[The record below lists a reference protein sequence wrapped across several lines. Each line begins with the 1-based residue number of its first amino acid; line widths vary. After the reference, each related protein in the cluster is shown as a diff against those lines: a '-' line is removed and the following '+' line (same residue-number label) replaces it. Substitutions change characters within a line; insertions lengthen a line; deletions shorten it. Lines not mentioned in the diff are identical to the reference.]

1 MQNGAWVNPLKV
13 PLSLLI
19 TITEVSGES
28 LPRDVLSVALVN
40 EMFQNAVGIDPLD
53 VEIINSQDVFVE
65 LPEEYLAGNVA
76 EAIQGEG
83 HWQDHDI
90 FVHCIVATKDSCT
103 SIQRE
108 REQMRASNQDLA
120 EAKLQ
125 LERERTKM
133 LAEIQQSQQELAQE
147 KSRIQF
153 EFVDYRTQ
161 MSEMRRQVNE
171 QLILL
176 ETVWK
181 NVEEQTRTR
190 HLSGGCTER
199 YALINKPPIF
209 PPFSGTEPTPKDECG
224 IETLLFQVRG
234 A

>member
-1 MQNGAWVNPLKV
+1 
-13 PLSLLI
+13 
-19 TITEVSGES
+19 
-28 LPRDVLSVALVN
+28 
-40 EMFQNAVGIDPLD
+40 
-53 VEIINSQDVFVE
+53 
-65 LPEEYLAGNVA
+65 
-76 EAIQGEG
+76 
-83 HWQDHDI
+83 
-90 FVHCIVATKDSCT
+90 
-103 SIQRE
+103 
-108 REQMRASNQDLA
+108 MRASNQDLA

-161 MSEMRRQVNE
+161 MSEMWWQVNE

-176 ETVWK
+176 ETVRK
-181 NVEEQTRTR
+181 NVEEQTRTC
-190 HLSGGCTER
+190 HLSGGCTEQ
-199 YALINKPPIF
+199 YAPINKTPIF

-234 A
+234 AQEDVTDHAV